1 MNKIYK
7 AICDYLFTFFLSFPS
22 FCLPSLIFFSDMI
35 PNKRK
40 NQKNHV
46 RKGKKKGKEKK
57 DDTDGKIRGML
68 DEEM

>member
-1 MNKIYK
+1 MERGGGKEKKEGIIDK
-7 AICDYLFTFFLSFPS
+7 DEEPV
-22 FCLPSLIFFSDMI
+22 DMI
-35 PNKRK
+35 PDKRK

-46 RKGKKKGKEKK
+46 RKGKKKGMEKK

>member
-1 MNKIYK
+1 MERGGKEQKESI
-7 AICDYLFTFFLSFPS
+7 IDTDVEPV
-22 FCLPSLIFFSDMI
+22 DMI
-35 PNKRK
+35 PDKRK
-40 NQKNHV
+40 NQKNHA